1 MSTPDMPPVRR
12 YSGGQIALIVL
23 GIILLLPGVC
33 SLIFMGQMA
42 GEVRL
47 SDSIS
52 QMIVTLW
59 AIGFAVSAI
68 GVVLI
73 VVARKRARV
82 AP

>member
-1 MSTPDMPPVRR
+1 M
-12 YSGGQIALIVL
+12 
-23 GIILLLPGVC
+23 C

-42 GEVRL
+42 GEIRL

-59 AIGFAVSAI
+59 AIGFAISAI

-73 VVARKRARV
+73 VVARKRARI